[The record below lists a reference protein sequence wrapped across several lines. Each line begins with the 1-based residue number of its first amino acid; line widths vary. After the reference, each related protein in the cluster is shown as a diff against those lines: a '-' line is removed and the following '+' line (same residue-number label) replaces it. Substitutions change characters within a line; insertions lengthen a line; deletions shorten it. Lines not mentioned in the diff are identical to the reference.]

1 MAQTSPQDLP
11 PNDPGRIS
19 FERRCGRRHEGDDKG
34 GKMGPD
40 STTRLA
46 NFRGDDRL
54 VSLIHSGL
62 PASGMPPNPEGE
74 ELAGLIRFLRS
85 VEARPAG
92 SGRGGF
98 GRQQRVTAQMVT
110 GARLEGM
117 QPRRLEDLPAR
128 TDDGKEYIAVV
139 AAATSLR

>member
-1 MAQTSPQDLP
+1 
-11 PNDPGRIS
+11 
-19 FERRCGRRHEGDDKG
+19 
-34 GKMGPD
+34 MGPD

-54 VSLIHSGL
+54 ASLIHSGL
-62 PASGMPPNPEGE
+62 PASGMPPNPVEGE
-74 ELAGLIRFLRS
+74 DLAGLIRFLRS